1 MRSTRRH
8 YRNGSGQNRVGSN
21 LGSWRCLNEGK
32 GYEMICGA
40 RLGIRNPMT
49 KLKPTTSH
57 LALCVFCGV
66 NAGVTREGF
75 RLRLQLSSR
84 EVPF

>member
-1 MRSTRRH
+1 
-8 YRNGSGQNRVGSN
+8 
-21 LGSWRCLNEGK
+21 
-32 GYEMICGA
+32 MICGA
-40 RLGIRNPMT
+40 GLGIRNPMT